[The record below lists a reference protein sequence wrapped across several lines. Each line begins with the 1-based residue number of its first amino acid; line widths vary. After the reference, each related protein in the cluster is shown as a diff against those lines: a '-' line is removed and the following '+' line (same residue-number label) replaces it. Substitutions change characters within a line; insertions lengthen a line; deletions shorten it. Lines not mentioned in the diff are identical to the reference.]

1 VAVAASALVR
11 HVVTFGRVLR
21 EAGLEVGPG
30 RIADALR
37 GLDAVDL
44 TRQDDVYWTLRT
56 TIVSRREELDAFDAA
71 FHAWFLGIGRKP
83 QLRRVPPPPPQR
95 PERAPGAAPG
105 PGPETDGG
113 ELELGAYSYEEV
125 LREKDFGTMTHD
137 EFERTRRLIAA
148 IASQRPRRR
157 SRRLRPDTRGHALDV
172 RGLVRASLATGG
184 DPVERAFRSRVHT
197 PRKLVLVLDVSG
209 SMEAYSRALLLY
221 LHAARGSG
229 KGVET
234 FAFGTRLTRLT
245 PDLASR
251 DPQTAFALAAKRVSD
266 WSGGTRIGE
275 SLKAYND
282 QWGRR
287 ALTRGAVVVILSDG
301 CERGDNQLVASEMVR
316 LARQAYAVVW
326 VNPLKGHADYEPLA
340 GGMRAALPYVDRF
353 LPGHNVA
360 SLEALAEVL
369 GGIERRHA
377 A

>member
-1 VAVAASALVR
+1 MPGNAVVR

-30 RIADALR
+30 RIQDALL

-56 TIVSRREELDAFDAA
+56 TIVSRREELEAFDSA

-83 QLRRVPPPPPQR
+83 QLRRVAPPPKKGEVVRARVPAGAQNLTPQ
-95 PERAPGAAPG
+95 EGEM
-105 PGPETDGG
+105 ETGG
-113 ELELGAYSYEEV
+113 WSAEEL
-125 LREKDFGTMTHD
+125 LREKDFGAMTRD
-137 EFERTRRLIAA
+137 EFERTRRLITA
-148 IASQRPRRR
+148 IASQRPLRR
-157 SRRLRPDTRGHALDV
+157 SRRLRRDSHGRALDV
-172 RGLVRASLATGG
+172 RGLVRSSLSTGG
-184 DPVERAFRSRVHT
+184 EPIERAFRSRVES
-197 PRKLVLVLDVSG
+197 PRKLVLILDVSG
-209 SMEAYSRALLLY
+209 SMESYSRALLIY

-245 PDLASR
+245 PELASR
-251 DPQTAFALAAKRVSD
+251 DPETAFQRASKRVAD

-275 SLKAYND
+275 SLKTYND
-282 QWGRR
+282 EWGRR

-301 CERGDNQLVASEMVR
+301 CERGDPELIEREMAR

-360 SLEALAEVL
+360 SLDGLAAVL